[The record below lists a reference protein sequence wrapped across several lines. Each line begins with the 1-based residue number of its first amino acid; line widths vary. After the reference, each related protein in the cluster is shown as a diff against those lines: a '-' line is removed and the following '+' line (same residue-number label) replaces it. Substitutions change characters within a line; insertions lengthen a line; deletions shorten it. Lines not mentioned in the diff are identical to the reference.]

1 MELKVLDKK
10 GAITESRKVLESV
23 FSKDYSTAL
32 VHQLVESY
40 RANARGGNRAQ
51 KNRSSVKFS
60 TRKPWK
66 QKGTGRA
73 RAGRASSPLWRSGGV
88 TFPSSPTENFSKR
101 MNKKMYKAALRSI
114 FSKLLQEE
122 RIIVLDSLQ
131 IDEPAKTSKVKA
143 IVQSL
148 NLTSAV
154 FILPSKD
161 ENLIK
166 ASNNLYG
173 ISIQTVHS
181 IDPTKLIK
189 SEKVVLLEET
199 LKAFEELLV

>member
-1 MELKVLDKK
+1 MQVQSLSQNGSNSSKVNLP
-10 GAITESRKVLESV
+10 ESIFGQR
-23 FSKDYSTAL
+23 FNA
-32 VHQLVESY
+32 QLVDQLLSTY
-40 RANARGGNRAQ
+40 ISNSHPKTKGQ
-51 KNRSSVKFS
+51 KNRSAVRGGG
-60 TRKPWK
+60 RKPWR

-73 RAGRASSPLWRSGGV
+73 RAGTIRSPIWRGGGV
-88 TFPSSPTENFSKR
+88 TFAHNYVATSMNI
-101 MNKKMYKAALRSI
+101 NKKMYKAALRSI

-122 RIIVLDSLQ
+122 RILVLDSLQ

>member
-1 MELKVLDKK
+1 MQVQSLSQNGSNSSKVNLP
-10 GAITESRKVLESV
+10 ESIFGQR
-23 FSKDYSTAL
+23 FNA
-32 VHQLVESY
+32 QLVDQLLSTY
-40 RANARGGNRAQ
+40 ISNSHPKTKGQ
-51 KNRSSVKFS
+51 KNRSAVRGGG
-60 TRKPWK
+60 RKPWR
-66 QKGTGRA
+66 QIGTGRE
-73 RAGRASSPLWRSGGV
+73 RAGTIRSPIWRGGGV
-88 TFPSSPTENFSKR
+88 TFAHNYVATSKIF
-101 MNKKMYKAALRSI
+101 NKKMYKAALRSI

-122 RIIVLDSLQ
+122 RILVLDSLQ

>member
-1 MELKVLDKK
+1 MQVQSLSQNGSNSSKVNLP
-10 GAITESRKVLESV
+10 ESIFGQR
-23 FSKDYSTAL
+23 FNA
-32 VHQLVESY
+32 QLVDQLLSTY
-40 RANARGGNRAQ
+40 ISNSHPKTKGQ
-51 KNRSSVKFS
+51 KNRSAVRGGG
-60 TRKPWK
+60 RKPWR

-73 RAGRASSPLWRSGGV
+73 RAGTIRSAIWRGGGV
-88 TFPSSPTENFSKR
+88 TFAHNYVATSKKI
-101 MNKKMYKAALRSI
+101 NKKMYKAALRSI

-122 RIIVLDSLQ
+122 RILVLDSLQ

>member
-1 MELKVLDKK
+1 MQVQSLNQNGSNSSKVNLP
-10 GAITESRKVLESV
+10 ESIFGQR
-23 FSKDYSTAL
+23 FNA
-32 VHQLVESY
+32 QLVDQLLSTY
-40 RANARGGNRAQ
+40 ISNSHPKTKGQ
-51 KNRSSVKFS
+51 KNRSAVRGGG
-60 TRKPWK
+60 RKPWR

-73 RAGRASSPLWRSGGV
+73 RAGTIRSPIWRGGGV
-88 TFPSSPTENFSKR
+88 TFAHNYVAASKKI
-101 MNKKMYKAALRSI
+101 NKKMYKAALRSI

>member
-1 MELKVLDKK
+1 MQLSYYKEKTSADLPETIFEQDFN
-10 GAITESRKVLESV
+10 E
-23 FSKDYSTAL
+23 DL
-32 VHQLVESY
+32 VHQLVNTVIS
-40 RANARGGNRAQ
+40 NNHSGTKSQ
-51 KNRSSVKFS
+51 KNRSDVSGGGK
-60 TRKPWK
+60 KPWR

-73 RAGRASSPLWRSGGV
+73 RAGTIRSPIWRGGGV
-88 TFPSSPTENFSKR
+88 TFAHNYVATSKKI
-101 MNKKMYKAALRSI
+101 NKKMYKAALRSI

>member
-1 MELKVLDKK
+1 MQVQSLSQNGSNSSKVNLP
-10 GAITESRKVLESV
+10 ESIFGQR
-23 FSKDYSTAL
+23 FNA
-32 VHQLVESY
+32 QLVDQLLSTY
-40 RANARGGNRAQ
+40 ISNSHPKTKGQ
-51 KNRSSVKFS
+51 KNRSAVRGGG
-60 TRKPWK
+60 RKPWR

-73 RAGRASSPLWRSGGV
+73 RAGTIRSPIWRGGGV
-88 TFPSSPTENFSKR
+88 TFAHNYVTTSKKI
-101 MNKKMYKAALRSI
+101 NKKMYKAALRSI

-122 RIIVLDSLQ
+122 RILVLDSLQ

>member
-1 MELKVLDKK
+1 
-10 GAITESRKVLESV
+10 
-23 FSKDYSTAL
+23 
-32 VHQLVESY
+32 
-40 RANARGGNRAQ
+40 
-51 KNRSSVKFS
+51 
-60 TRKPWK
+60 
-66 QKGTGRA
+66 
-73 RAGRASSPLWRSGGV
+73 
-88 TFPSSPTENFSKR
+88 
-101 MNKKMYKAALRSI
+101 MYKAALRSI

-122 RIIVLDSLQ
+122 RILVLDSLQ